1 MNWNRKFFN
10 NIEKILKVR
19 YNHLIAFGCEVIFL
33 TYNKTLD
40 YIHSLGNF
48 SLPSGLDRIK
58 VVLEKLGN
66 PQNNFKAIHIAGTN
80 GKGSVSAMLSSVFK
94 IAGYKTGT
102 FISPFIIDFRER
114 IQINGEFI
122 SENDLIRYSEKIRKL
137 NIELTEFEFI
147 TAVAFLYFAEQK
159 IDILICETGLGGR
172 LDATNTLDNLACAV
186 ITKIGLDHTAILG
199 DTLEKIA
206 LEKCGIIRDC
216 PTVTSPYQYS
226 DALNIIKKQAKKL
239 YIPETEKLG
248 ILTSDITGNTFIYKG
263 DRYETGLSGGYQVEN
278 ALIVI
283 DTIKYSG
290 YNIPYNVIY
299 EGLKNAHFPAR
310 LEIISKS
317 PLVVLDGAHNVDGAK
332 VLGEELQRCSGK
344 ITAIVGMMKDKNVD
358 EVLKCTL
365 KHCDNCIAVS
375 VPDLPRSM
383 KESEISDIAS
393 KYCSCKTAENLQ
405 SAIAFAKEVSQ
416 GGPIFVFGSLYLA
429 SAIRPLLK
437 EKFKK

>member
-1 MNWNRKFFN
+1 M
-10 NIEKILKVR
+10 
-19 YNHLIAFGCEVIFL
+19 IFL
-33 TYNKTLD
+33 NYNEILN

-48 SLPSGLDRIK
+48 SLPAGLDRIK

-66 PQNNFKAIHIAGTN
+66 PQNDFKAIHIAGTN

-122 SENDLIRYSEKIRKL
+122 SEKDLVRYAERIKEQGV
-137 NIELTEFEFI
+137 ELTEFEFI

-199 DTLEKIA
+199 DSFEKIA
-206 LEKCGIIRDC
+206 QEKCGILRDC
-216 PTVTSPYQYS
+216 PTVTSPYQHNE
-226 DALNIIKKQAKKL
+226 ALNVIKKQAKKL
-239 YIPETEKLG
+239 CVPETGKLE

-263 DRYETGLSGGYQVEN
+263 DRYETGLSGGYQIEN

-283 DTIKYSG
+283 DAVKCSG
-290 YNIPYNVIY
+290 YDIPYNIIY
-299 EGLKNAHFPAR
+299 EGLKDARFPAR

-317 PLVVLDGAHNVDGAK
+317 PLVVLDGAHNPDGAE
-332 VLGEELQRCSGK
+332 VLEKELQKFSGK

-358 EVLKCTL
+358 EVLKSTL
-365 KHCDNCIAVS
+365 KHCRNCIAVT

-383 KESEISDIAS
+383 KESELCDIAD
-393 KYCSCKTAENLQ
+393 KYCNCRVAENLQ
-405 SAIAFAKEVSQ
+405 SAIDLAKEISEGEPV
-416 GGPIFVFGSLYLA
+416 FVFGSLYLA

-437 EKFKK
+437 KEFQKN